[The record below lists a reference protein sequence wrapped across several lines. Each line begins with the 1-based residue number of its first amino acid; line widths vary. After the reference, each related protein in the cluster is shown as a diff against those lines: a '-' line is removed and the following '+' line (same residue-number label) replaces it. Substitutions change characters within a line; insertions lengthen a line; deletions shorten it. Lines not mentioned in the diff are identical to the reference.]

1 LFKRISVIVISI
13 VFLSAAVGLQ
23 SAWAQ
28 TGGDAELAG
37 KARAKVAKLGVGSNA
52 RVEVKLRDG
61 ARLKGYVSAT
71 DQDSFTLTDSKTGTT
86 TTVAYADVSDV
97 KKAGGGLSSKS
108 WIIIG
113 SAVAGAAIT
122 WIAVKPVLCDGG
134 AQTRGP
140 C

>member
-1 LFKRISVIVISI
+1 MFKRISVIVISI
-13 VFLSAAVGLQ
+13 VFLSTALGLQ
-23 SAWAQ
+23 SVWAQ

-37 KARAKVAKLGVGSNA
+37 KARAKVAKLGVGSSA

-61 ARLKGYVSAT
+61 AKLKGYVSAS
-71 DQDSFTLTDSKTGTT
+71 DQDSFTVTDGKTGTT
-86 TTVAYADVSDV
+86 TSVPYADVSDV
-97 KKAGGGLSSKS
+97 KKAGSGLSSRS

-113 SAVAGAAIT
+113 SAVAGAVVT

>member
-1 LFKRISVIVISI
+1 MFKRISVIVISI

-28 TGGDAELAG
+28 TGGDAELVG

-71 DQDSFTLTDSKTGTT
+71 DQDSFTVTDSKTGTT